1 MNNLQ
6 IVIAVLL
13 ILIAIVIVLLRYNP
27 RLDIISQDSCFWL
40 VMWYDARLYPDG
52 TSDRDYKV
60 LMKLRNRNTD
70 NYK

>member
-27 RLDIISQDSCFWL
+27 RLDIISQDSCSWL
-40 VMWYDARLYPDG
+40 VMWYDTRLYPDG

-60 LMKLRNRNTD
+60 LLKLKNKHMD
-70 NYK
+70 NYE